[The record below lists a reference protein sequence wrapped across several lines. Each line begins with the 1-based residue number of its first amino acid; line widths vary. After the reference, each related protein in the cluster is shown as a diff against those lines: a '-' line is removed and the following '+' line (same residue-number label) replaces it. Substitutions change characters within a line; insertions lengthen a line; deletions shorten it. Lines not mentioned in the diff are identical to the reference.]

1 MFSAIL
7 PDRPVSAASMADLVR
22 PVIERAVQPVNPP
35 TPVDAAQTQ
44 FGDRRPQREQQPPV
58 PTEPGRSG
66 TIFAAAVLSGALLPR
81 PATLS
86 QLYARIGASPIP
98 EESELRLR
106 DLQV

>member
-1 MFSAIL
+1 MLTAIL
-7 PDRPVSAASMADLVR
+7 PDRPVSAASQADLSRAPTVR
-22 PVIERAVQPVNPP
+22 VVAPISPP
-35 TPVDAAQTQ
+35 TAVDAAQTQ
-44 FGDRRPQREQQPPV
+44 LGERQPDPEHSAPP

-106 DLQV
+106 DLEV